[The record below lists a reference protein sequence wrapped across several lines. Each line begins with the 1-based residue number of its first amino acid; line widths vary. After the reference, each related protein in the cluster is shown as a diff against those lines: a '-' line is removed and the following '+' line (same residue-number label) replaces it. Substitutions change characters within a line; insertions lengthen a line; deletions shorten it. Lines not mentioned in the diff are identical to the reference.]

1 MRFARLARRSLFS
14 PFPQPWC
21 TIGCQV
27 LVKLLVVWSWIWR
40 LRKGEKSALFCT
52 GLQLQCRD
60 GNAFILIVST
70 IEFESTNG
78 CVSQILSD
86 LLHSPVKILLFFI
99 ANQPGIRGIC
109 CILITNQHPC
119 SDIPKH
125 ATAASAKI
133 YPTFF
138 YSICENSTKIV
149 LFSATDSFTVL
160 KVSLASFFYR
170 TCSAIAPART
180 TDLSKK
186 AICASTC
193 SLRTA
198 VRQSGLRAKHESK
211 SPAPCSSTN
220 AEEKMSDRLGR
231 DTNPICFIVTAF
243 RAIHPRRWTGWN
255 SPMSKCRDR
264 EPFWLREPWNLHI
277 FYCISVRA
285 I

>member
-1 MRFARLARRSLFS
+1 
-14 PFPQPWC
+14 
-21 TIGCQV
+21 
-27 LVKLLVVWSWIWR
+27 

-138 YSICENSTKIV
+138 
-149 LFSATDSFTVL
+149 LFNLRKFHQDRT
-160 KVSLASFFYR
+160 FF
-170 TCSAIAPART
+170 
-180 TDLSKK
+180 
-186 AICASTC
+186 
-193 SLRTA
+193 
-198 VRQSGLRAKHESK
+198 
-211 SPAPCSSTN
+211 
-220 AEEKMSDRLGR
+220 SDRLVY
-231 DTNPICFIVTAF
+231 CFKSFARLF
-243 RAIHPRRWTGWN
+243 FLPN
-255 SPMSKCRDR
+255 LLRDR
-264 EPFWLREPWNLHI
+264 SSS
-277 FYCISVRA
+277 YY
-285 I
+285 